1 VTLDTPLAPATPRD
15 RLLAAAVDHVLAHGL
30 SDLSLRE
37 LATAIG
43 TSHRMLLYHFGS
55 KAGLIVAIIRTVE
68 QQQRDAFLSIDPD
81 ATPADAVR
89 EMWRRFTQPG
99 LGPHERLFFEIY
111 GQALQGRPGAVDM
124 LDGVIEDWVAPAT
137 AYARARGADP
147 DVARVDARLS
157 VAVIRGLLLDWLAT
171 GDREGVDAALERYL
185 ELNASTM
192 DSWLH

>member
-1 VTLDTPLAPATPRD
+1 VTLDTTLAATPRD

-171 GDREGVDAALERYL
+171 GDRVGVDAALERYL